1 MELGSP
7 NLLTS
12 HQNKKQNEE
21 NPTGDPVYSSFSF
34 YSGSPVHGIVPLA
47 MWLLLSIK
55 ALLFRK
61 NSSHEH
67 NK

>member
-1 MELGSP
+1 MELDFL
-7 NLLTS
+7 NLLVS

-21 NPTGDPVYSSFSF
+21 NPIGDPVFSSFSF
-34 YSGSPVHGIVPLA
+34 YSGSPVHGITPLV
-47 MWLLLSIK
+47 MWLLSIK
-55 ALLFRK
+55 SFLFKK